1 MYYILVCLSKV
12 FQRTIFSFK
21 LPFQRESVCKGKAFF
36 RNLQFFSKVF
46 FEKIFGRFSEGVRL
60 ILSRSLAHPQGK
72 ILGAAFGTLSRSLSS
87 SSLSSS
93 AALPLESGCKG
104 TDFFRFRNF
113 YCILFCRIFS
123 GFLPNS
129 LIYFMLYS
137 IFFIVVRKRMWNDL
151 HYIIR
156 AGEYVCA
163 RKEKGMV
170 LTEMKGFSGTYSA
183 FKKTQVHLI

>member
-1 MYYILVCLSKV
+1 MFPRVIDGCLPFILYIIYIQDYFLYYILVCLSKV

-21 LPFQRESVCKGKAFF
+21 LPFQWESACKDKAFF
-36 RNLQFFSKVF
+36 RNLQIFSKVF

-72 ILGAAFGTLSRSLSS
+72 ILGAAVSTIFRSPSS

-113 YCILFCRIFS
+113 YSTLFCRKFS
-123 GFLPNS
+123 VF
-129 LIYFMLYS
+129 
-137 IFFIVVRKRMWNDL
+137 
-151 HYIIR
+151 
-156 AGEYVCA
+156 
-163 RKEKGMV
+163 
-170 LTEMKGFSGTYSA
+170 
-183 FKKTQVHLI
+183 